1 MKHPQNIVTL
11 VAAILLIVALFVLNL
26 AMGSVS
32 IPLSD
37 VVAILLGSN
46 ADATSD
52 TLHFIIIHSR
62 LPQALMALM
71 GGAALAVSGLL
82 LQTTFRNPLAGPDV
96 FGINSGA
103 ALAVAIV
110 MLGMGGSVSAGLLSV
125 AGYVAVLA
133 SALVGAL
140 IVTALIS
147 ALSVVVRSSTMLL
160 IIGLMI
166 GYLANSAITLLNF
179 FATSEGVKSYM
190 IWGMG
195 SFGNVSLHS
204 IPVAATLIGIFLLAA
219 LLLVKPLNALLLG
232 ELYAENLGIDTHRL
246 RLLLL
251 VVTGVLTA
259 TVTAFCGP
267 VSFIG

>member
-110 MLGMGGSVSAGLLSV
+110 MLGMGGSVLS
-125 AGYVAVLA
+125 
-133 SALVGAL
+133 L
-140 IVTALIS
+140 IPI
-147 ALSVVVRSSTMLL
+147 
-160 IIGLMI
+160 
-166 GYLANSAITLLNF
+166 
-179 FATSEGVKSYM
+179 
-190 IWGMG
+190 
-195 SFGNVSLHS
+195 
-204 IPVAATLIGIFLLAA
+204 
-219 LLLVKPLNALLLG
+219 
-232 ELYAENLGIDTHRL
+232 
-246 RLLLL
+246 
-251 VVTGVLTA
+251 
-259 TVTAFCGP
+259 
-267 VSFIG
+267 